1 MIKDLIISSSFAVL
15 YVLSVIGMTVLTVN
29 VFDTCVDL
37 STVGIFP
44 YLLFGFFYA
53 FVAYDVYYEP
63 ILDTI

>member
-1 MIKDLIISSSFAVL
+1 MIKDLFISAFLAVW
-15 YVLSVIGMTVLTVN
+15 YVVSVIFLTVLTVN
-29 VFDTCVDL
+29 IFNAYVDL
-37 STVGIFP
+37 STVGVFP

>member
-1 MIKDLIISSSFAVL
+1 MIKDLIISALLAVSYLL
-15 YVLSVIGMTVLTVN
+15 YVSALTVLTVN
-29 VFDTCVDL
+29 IFDTYVDL

-44 YLLFGFFYA
+44 YLLFGFFYT